1 MRSLLFILF
10 LLCAILAA
18 AQPDNASQITG
29 TFEKDSFQIGEHIQ
43 YTLSVKYPK
52 DQIAFVP
59 DSGFNYYPFEY
70 INKKYL
76 PTRTDSLFAY
86 DSIVYILASYE
97 VIPTQYLLVPVKFIV
112 YTDTVQQFT
121 AMDSIFLK
129 RLVSISSEKDVISDA
144 QLQDTPEAF
153 NYPYIITI
161 WVSALFV
168 VLLLYKLF
176 GRFILIRYRLFI
188 LKRTHNR
195 FIKDYDLLSTQF
207 EESTDLRIIEQTLA
221 IWKNYLTRL
230 ENKPI
235 NTYTTTE
242 LILLYDQEELEST
255 LQSLDRNV
263 YGGLVSKDTNDAL
276 QTIKKFTDRRFQ
288 LRRRDITSG

>member
-1 MRSLLFILF
+1 MRNFLLIVF
-10 LLCAILAA
+10 LLCAAVTV
-18 AQPDNASQITG
+18 AQPDTG
-29 TFEKDSFQIGEHIQ
+29 SKISAVFEKDSFQIGEHIQ
-43 YTLSVKYPK
+43 YMLSVKYPK
-52 DQIAFVP
+52 DQIALVP

-70 INKKYL
+70 INKKYI

-112 YTDTVQQFT
+112 ETDTVQQFT
-121 AMDSIFLK
+121 STDSIFLQ
-129 RLVSISSEKDVISDA
+129 RLVKIDSEKDVIADA
-144 QLQDTPEAF
+144 RLQDTPEAF
-153 NYPYIITI
+153 NYPYIIAL
-161 WVSALFV
+161 WASALLIVFF
-168 VLLLYKLF
+168 LYKLF

-195 FIKDYDLLSTQF
+195 FIKEYDLLAAQF
-207 EESTDLRIIEQTLA
+207 EQSTDLRIIEQTLA

-263 YGGLVSKDTNDAL
+263 YGGLVSKDTKDAL
-276 QTIKKFTDRRFQ
+276 QTIKRFTNRRFQ
-288 LRRRDITSG
+288 LRRRDITGG